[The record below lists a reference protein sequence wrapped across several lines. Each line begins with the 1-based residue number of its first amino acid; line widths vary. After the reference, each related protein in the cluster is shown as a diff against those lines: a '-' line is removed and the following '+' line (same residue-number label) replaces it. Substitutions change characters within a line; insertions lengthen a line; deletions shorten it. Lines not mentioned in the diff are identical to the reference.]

1 MTPLSPLAQQTA
13 ARTHATAPWRTW
25 CCPLHLMGGFSPD
38 RDARRGWL
46 ASAPGAADAAALPSF
61 SDQTPK
67 TRSAMCT
74 ADAAL
79 TAGLVQRLDADR
91 VLVFRNARVLTMRG
105 WQALPAHDVW
115 VRHGRIEAVQ
125 PTGGALPEHAL
136 VVDASGKTLM
146 PGLSDI
152 HAHPFT
158 ATWAQAFAG
167 MVQGGGDGQWYVL
180 PYALQLWELLAC
192 GITRIEVMAARPA
205 RVQIGWLGFPGTT
218 GADFI
223 DYLIGDAV
231 VTPPDP
237 ISQLMLAVPLVLL
250 YEISIWCVRL
260 IEMRRKTADAAA

>member
-1 MTPLSPLAQQTA
+1 
-13 ARTHATAPWRTW
+13 
-25 CCPLHLMGGFSPD
+25 
-38 RDARRGWL
+38 
-46 ASAPGAADAAALPSF
+46 
-61 SDQTPK
+61 
-67 TRSAMCT
+67 MCT

-192 GITRIEVMAARPA
+192 GITRIEVKGIPYAAFAMMGTLLWQVFVDAMQSPTQA
-205 RVQIGWLGFPGTT
+205 FAITSSGTVHGCFLNNGGSSTKDNTT
-218 GADFI
+218 GILFSAGDFSGGHQAAGRIVAGGRGDRLAD
-223 DYLIGDAV
+223 LG
-231 VTPPDP
+231 PDRSNQCP
-237 ISQLMLAVPLVLL
+237 GAERSDPGGFGG
-250 YEISIWCVRL
+250 
-260 IEMRRKTADAAA
+260 